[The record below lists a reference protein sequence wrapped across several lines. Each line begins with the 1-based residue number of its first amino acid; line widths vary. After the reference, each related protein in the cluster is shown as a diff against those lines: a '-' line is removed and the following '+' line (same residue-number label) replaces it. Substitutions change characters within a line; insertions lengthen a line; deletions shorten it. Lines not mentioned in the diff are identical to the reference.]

1 MISRNQLDQASFW
14 SQAICLDC
22 EAIFDPSEETECP
35 DCGSDATYAAS
46 FLRRIADLIGEEDY
60 E

>member
-1 MISRNQLDQASFW
+1 MISKSQLDQAAFW

-35 DCGSDATYAAS
+35 DCGSDATYSGS
-46 FLRRIADLIGEEDY
+46 FLRRVAELFSKDDEE
-60 E
+60 